1 MTNLTNLKSLSQE
14 LGMSQT
20 TVSRALNGFPEVSE
34 KTRQVVLEAAAK
46 HNYKPNTRAR
56 RLATGKSMT
65 IGHLVSVSKEYELV
79 NPIFAD
85 FIAGASA
92 RYAQSGYDLLL
103 SLVPD
108 EDEFTSYKELAA
120 RSTVDGVVVH
130 TPRVDEQRIAQLNSL
145 NLPFVV
151 HGRSSNTLEKYNWVD
166 VNNERSFFRATQLLI
181 ELGHTTIGLING
193 MAGVDFAVRRTQ
205 GYLRA
210 LKENNIELADAYV
223 THSEMTEPNGYKNA
237 LALLDLPDPPTAI
250 VTSSII
256 MAHGIKRALDE
267 RELKLGRDVSVITHD
282 DDLSYFRDAA
292 AVPVYT
298 ATRSSVR
305 EAGRLSADL
314 LLKTIA
320 DPSRDPEGILLDAE
334 LILGSSTKPPR
345 LR

>member
-1 MTNLTNLKSLSQE
+1 
-14 LGMSQT
+14 MSQT

-34 KTRQVVLEAAAK
+34 KTRQLVLAAAAK
-46 HNYKPNTRAR
+46 HNYKPNSRAR

-65 IGHLVSVSKEYELV
+65 IGHLVSVSKEHEMV

-92 RYAQSGYDLLL
+92 RYAQNGYDLLL

-108 EDEFTSYKELAA
+108 EDEFASYKELA
-120 RSTVDGVVVH
+120 GVVVH
-130 TPRVDEQRIAQLNSL
+130 APRANEQRIAQLNDL
-145 NLPFVV
+145 NIPFVV
-151 HGRSSNTLEKYNWVD
+151 HGRSSNTIEKYNWVD
-166 VNNERSFFRATQLLI
+166 VNNERSFYRATQLLI
-181 ELGHTTIGLING
+181 ELGHRTIGLING
-193 MAGVDFAVRRTQ
+193 VAEMDFAMRRAK
-205 GYLRA
+205 GYRRA
-210 LKENNIELADAYV
+210 LAENQIKLTDDYL

-237 LALLDLPDPPTAI
+237 LTLLDLPTPPTAL

-256 MAHGIKRALDE
+256 MANGIRRALDE
-267 RELKLGRDVSVITHD
+267 RDLKLGRDVSVITHD

-314 LLKTIA
+314 LLKIIA
-320 DPSRDPEGILLDAE
+320 DPGRAPEGILLDAE

-345 LR
+345 RS